1 MNQNGMNSG
10 ETSPLLTSGESKNYS
25 AGIKF
30 SLKTVIAYFYH
41 NIQTSWAGDHTD
53 ILRIMHIFVNIL
65 CQVMNVKTFELKKKS
80 NSSL

>member
-30 SLKTVIAYFYH
+30 SLKTVIAYFYY
-41 NIQTSWAGDHTD
+41 NIQTS
-53 ILRIMHIFVNIL
+53 
-65 CQVMNVKTFELKKKS
+65 
-80 NSSL
+80 